1 MLFGETIKTA
11 LLAIVSNKDIEH
23 IEELGVALAD
33 GNTPRFNLLER
44 NENGFRRLR
53 VLLPVA
59 VNGKLILDEAV
70 GLAGSH
76 FHHTRTFIR
85 QRRHGGIFQIVL
97 RVKITG

>member
-44 NENGFRRLR
+44 NENGLRRLR

-59 VNGKLILDEAV
+59 VNSELILDKTV

-76 FHHTRTFIR
+76 FIR

-97 RVKITG
+97 CIEITG

>member
-11 LLAIVSNKDIEH
+11 LLAIVSNKGIER

-59 VNGKLILDEAV
+59 VNSELIIDKTV

-97 RVKITG
+97 CIEITG